1 MKVGDL
7 VKFKSKFLFRADTG
21 IIIETGAYAGNKD
34 VKVYWNGE
42 GIDIEYSD
50 ILEVLNGSR

>member
-7 VKFKSKFLFRADTG
+7 VKFKSTFLFGSGLG

-34 VKVYWNGE
+34 VKVFWNGE
-42 GIDIEYSD
+42 GINIEYSD
-50 ILEVLNGSR
+50 ILEVLNESR